1 MEKSAMRWICS
12 LDGNELP
19 ERSLI
24 GGKAWSI
31 AHIRSLGL
39 RVPPAFVITT
49 ETCAAFLAS
58 GDFPP
63 ELEAELATSMAALEA
78 SAGRSFGH
86 GPRPLL
92 VSVRSGA
99 AISMPGM
106 MDTVLNLGMTDLTE
120 AALAQECG
128 DADFARDTHRRFL
141 HLYGEIVLKAQL
153 PRMPREDSPAQWR
166 QAIQESS
173 GSAVAQDVMAQLRSA
188 VRAVFES
195 WNSRRAKRY
204 REHHGISHAH
214 GTAVTVQAMV
224 FGNLDARSGTG
235 VLFSRNPLSGDAA
248 PFGEYLQRAQGEDV
262 VSGKFTPRPLSTMLE
277 SVPEAMHELL
287 AAARLLEQANKDVQ
301 DIEFTVEQGRLFL
314 LQARTAKLAPQAAVR
329 SAVDMVGEGLVDSA
343 TALQRI
349 TPERIRILLA
359 PRLPEGAA
367 ESAELLAQ
375 GEGACPG
382 VGIGVVVTDS
392 EEAERR
398 AADGD
403 VVVLARPTT
412 SPDDLH
418 GMIASSAVITEE
430 GGSTA
435 HSAVV
440 SRALGI
446 PCVVGCGVGSLAG
459 LAGRTVT
466 VDGQKG
472 RIFSGALEIV
482 VPDERADRALVELT
496 RWAMALSPLRVLRPA
511 EAPLEGVADLSQLD
525 DAVDPQKIG
534 ELLAQ
539 LKGIRGARGGAIA
552 SEEGVRAA
560 IAAGLD
566 FIVAEP
572 VLPALLAAVQ
582 ANAAAAMGA
591 VGAMAERGAPAQQ
604 QITAEKS

>member
-1 MEKSAMRWICS
+1 MRWIRG
-12 LDGNELP
+12 LDGKDLP
-19 ERSLI
+19 SRDLI

-39 RVPPAFVITT
+39 SVPPAFVITT
-49 ETCAAFLAS
+49 KACTAFLET

-63 ELEAELATSMAALEA
+63 DLEAELVMSMASLEA
-78 SAGRSFGH
+78 DTGRSFGH

-92 VSVRSGA
+92 VSVRSGSP
-99 AISMPGM
+99 ISMPGM
-106 MDTVLNLGMTDLTE
+106 MDTVLNLGMTDVTE
-120 AALAQECG
+120 NALALECG
-128 DADFARDTHRRFL
+128 DENFAKDTHRRFL

-153 PRMPREDSPAQWR
+153 PRLPREDSPAQWR
-166 QAIQESS
+166 QAIREAT
-173 GSAVAQDVMAQLRSA
+173 GSAVPEDVMAQLRSA
-188 VRAVFES
+188 IRAVFES

-204 REHHGISHAH
+204 REHHGISHAL
-214 GTAVTVQAMV
+214 GTAVTIQAMV

-235 VLFSRNPLSGDAA
+235 VLFSRNPLSGDPA
-248 PFGEYLQRAQGEDV
+248 PFGEYLPRAQGEDV
-262 VSGKFTPRPLSTMLE
+262 VSGKFTPKPLSTMQE
-277 SVPEAMHELL
+277 SVPDAMYALL
-287 AAARLLEQANKDVQ
+287 NAAKVLEQSNKDVQ

-329 SAVDMVGEGLVDSA
+329 TAVDMVSEGLVDPA

-359 PRLPEGAA
+359 PRLPEGAD
-367 ESAELLAQ
+367 EVAELLAR

-430 GGSTA
+430 GGSTS

-446 PCVVGCGVGSLAG
+446 PCVVGCGVGSLSA
-459 LAGRTVT
+459 LAGKTVT
-466 VDGQKG
+466 VDGQRG
-472 RIFSGALEIV
+472 RIFAGALEIV
-482 VPDERADRALVELT
+482 VPDERADRHLAELT
-496 RWAMALSPLRVLRPA
+496 RWAKALSPLKVLRPS
-511 EAPLEGVADLSQLD
+511 EAPPAGVADLNHID
-525 DAVDPQKIG
+525 AAVDPQQIG
-534 ELLAQ
+534 RVLAD
-539 LKGIRGARGGAIA
+539 LPGIQGASGGAIA

-560 IAAGLD
+560 IAAGLA

-572 VLPALLAAVQ
+572 ILPALLAAVQ
-582 ANAAAAMGA
+582 ASTANQQ
-591 VGAMAERGAPAQQ
+591 AQQ
-604 QITAEKS
+604 TTTAEKS